1 MSAVSAPEVEPAP
14 PEARRSL
21 APLQSR
27 AFRRLAV
34 SYWVNDLG
42 NWLGEVALAVLVFDR
57 TNSALATA
65 ALFLSMRFLPALL
78 GPLLTIRL
86 EGWDG
91 RRSLPLLYVA
101 EAIAFAALALVAGG
115 TFLLAAIVA
124 LAAVDG
130 VAATAARALE
140 RGATAAALG
149 GRGLL
154 REGNAILNVGFTA
167 GSALGPALAG
177 VVVGLVGAQAALLA
191 DAASFLIIAVLLAA
205 GPSLPVSG
213 EDGAG
218 VLARLRE
225 GLAYARRAPG
235 ILRLLVGQAA
245 ALVFFTAVVPVEI
258 VLVKETFGGT
268 DAGYGLLLASWG
280 AGMVV
285 GGLLFA
291 TARRARLLP
300 LLVLSTVLIGV
311 AYLGVAAAPTLAW
324 ACIASVLGG
333 LGNGVQ
339 WVALVTELQEAV
351 HRQALQARVMGLLE
365 SINQLMPA
373 VGFILGG
380 AVATLAS
387 PRTVYALAGA
397 GVLLIVA
404 ALVVVSLLRGR
415 RPPPDPAAAY
425 SPEGPGSSAR

>member
-1 MSAVSAPEVEPAP
+1 MTAPEAEPAP
-14 PEARRSL
+14 SETRRSL

-78 GPLLTIRL
+78 GPLLTVRL

-91 RRSLPLLYVA
+91 RRSLPLLYLA

-124 LAAVDG
+124 LAAIDG

-205 GPSLPVSG
+205 GPVLPVSG

-235 ILRLLVGQAA
+235 IMRLLVGQAA

-291 TARRARLLP
+291 AARRARLLP

-365 SINQLMPA
+365 AINQLMPA

-397 GVLLIVA
+397 GVLVIVA
-404 ALVVVSLLRGR
+404 GLVLVSVLRR
-415 RPPPDPAAAY
+415 MRTPPDPGAVEPA
-425 SPEGPGSSAR
+425 PE

>member
-1 MSAVSAPEVEPAP
+1 MSSVTAPDAEAAP
-14 PEARRSL
+14 PEGRRSL
-21 APLQSR
+21 APLRSQV
-27 AFRRLAV
+27 FRRLAV

-78 GPLLTIRL
+78 GPLLTVRL

-91 RRSLPLLYVA
+91 RRSLPLLYLA
-101 EAIAFAALALVAGG
+101 EAVAFAALALLAGG

-130 VAATAARALE
+130 IAATAARALE

-149 GRGLL
+149 EPGLL

-177 VVVGLVGAQAALLA
+177 VVVGLFGAEEALLA
-191 DAASFLIIAVLLAA
+191 DAASFVVIAILLAA
-205 GPSLPVSG
+205 GPSLPVAG

-225 GLAYARRAPG
+225 GLAYVRRAPG
-235 ILRLLVGQAA
+235 IMGLLVGQAA

-258 VLVKETFGGT
+258 VLVKETFGGSDT
-268 DAGYGLLLASWG
+268 GYGLLLASWG
-280 AGMVV
+280 AGMVG

-291 TARRARLLP
+291 AARRARLLP

-324 ACIASVLGG
+324 ACVASVLGG

-339 WVALVTELQEAV
+339 WVALVTELQEAI

-365 SINQLMPA
+365 AINQLMPA
-373 VGFILGG
+373 IGFILGG

-397 GVLLIVA
+397 GVLAIVA
-404 ALVVVSLLRGR
+404 ALVIVGAARGR
-415 RPPPDPAAAY
+415 RAPPGTPPPY
-425 SPEGPGSSAR
+425 SPEGSDSSAR